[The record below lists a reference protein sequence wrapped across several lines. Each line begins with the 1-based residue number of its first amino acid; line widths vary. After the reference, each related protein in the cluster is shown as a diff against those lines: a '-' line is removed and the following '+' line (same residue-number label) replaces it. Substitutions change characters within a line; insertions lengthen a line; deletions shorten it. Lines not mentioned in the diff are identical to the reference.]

1 LDGAFSLHAQID
13 KSSAAIGASGV
24 SCPRV
29 TIP

>member
-1 LDGAFSLHAQID
+1 LDGVFSLHAQID